1 MLSNTTGHAHT
12 KRHVTTLKKVQS
24 FDIHHS
30 HYHLFRSHMHS
41 HANMIHFRMH
51 LTSDQVSN
59 MAREKIGNEKRVVEM
74 DVKMSNKT
82 KRKKQAA
89 SSCEQQ
95 SKAAGVVVALFCS
108 EWV

>member
-1 MLSNTTGHAHT
+1 
-12 KRHVTTLKKVQS
+12 
-24 FDIHHS
+24 
-30 HYHLFRSHMHS
+30 
-41 HANMIHFRMH
+41 
-51 LTSDQVSN
+51 